1 MKNLFKLKTL
11 LFLAIFIV
19 IIGSIGT
26 AFYFYQ
32 QYQTIKKNPDMI
44 SKEEVKTV
52 TSSISRFMELPTDE
66 EPTLA
71 TVTDAEKLKSQD
83 FFKKALNGD
92 RVLIYTKA
100 QKAILYRPSTDRV
113 IEFAPLSLGAQTQ
126 ADQGNVQTEK
136 IKVAIYN
143 GTSTVGLTTEYEKKL
158 ASITGLVVAA
168 KANAAKNDYTKTSV
182 IDLTGKNQAMA
193 NQIAQLFG
201 GNVADKLPDGETKP
215 QADILIIAGK

>member
-11 LFLAIFIV
+11 LFLAIFILL
-19 IIGSIGT
+19 IGSIGT

-182 IDLTGKNQAMA
+182 IDLTGKNLDMA
-193 NQIAQLFG
+193 NQIAKLLG
-201 GNVADKLPDGETKP
+201 GNISDKLPEGEASP